1 MATRSTF
8 DSQLESFAGRR
19 LSTTIPDAW
28 ASLSD
33 VEQELGLTR
42 SLAMQLMIAGVARRY
57 TAPISGPHLDRP
69 YVIRSGARLFIPR
82 SDLDILR
89 DVPVARVSDLAY
101 INVRLGPGTMND
113 RPGLRKYLGYSIEF
127 TDTEAYEAA
136 THWWYFRDIDDWC
149 GRYFVASVAGF
160 VTLAG
165 RIDRVIHHP
174 TRDRVK
180 FDVDTTD
187 NQARAAFGSQRIPI
201 HRGGPALKI
210 GAAAPS

>member
-42 SLAMQLMIAGVARRY
+42 SLAMQLMVAGVARRY
-57 TAPISGPHLDRP
+57 TARNSQFQMDQP
-69 YVIRSGARLFIPR
+69 YVIRSGSRLFIPR
-82 SDLDILR
+82 SDLSILR
-89 DVPVARVSDLAY
+89 NLPFARAADLAY
-101 INVRLGPGTMND
+101 INVRLGPGTEND
-113 RPGLRKYLGYSIEF
+113 RLGSRQYVGYSIEF
-127 TDTEAYEAA
+127 TGSEAYEAA

-149 GRYFVASVAGF
+149 GRFFVASVAGF
-160 VTLAG
+160 VTLTG
-165 RIDRVIHHP
+165 RIEQVIHHP

-180 FDVDTTD
+180 FSVDTTD
-187 NQARAAFGSQRIPI
+187 SHARAAFESKRIPV
-201 HRGGPALKI
+201 HKGGPALKV
-210 GAAAPS
+210 GKVVEN